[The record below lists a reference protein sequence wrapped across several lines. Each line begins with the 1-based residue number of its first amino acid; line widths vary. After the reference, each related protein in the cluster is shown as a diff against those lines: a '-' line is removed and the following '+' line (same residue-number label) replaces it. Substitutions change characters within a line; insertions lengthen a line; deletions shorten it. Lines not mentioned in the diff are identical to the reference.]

1 MNNLKVVSTDDA
13 PKAVGPYSQ
22 AVVYNDC
29 VFLSGQIG
37 LCPETME
44 FAGEDFSSQAQQI
57 WKNISN
63 VLPSSGSSMNE
74 IIKINVFITDMDN
87 FPVLNEHMKEVF
99 NDPYP
104 ARSTVE
110 VLGLPLGALL
120 EIDVV
125 AGITK

>member
-1 MNNLKVVSTDDA
+1 MNNIKIVSTDKA

-22 AVVYNDC
+22 AVIYNDC

-37 LCPETME
+37 LSPDTME
-44 FAGEDFSSQAQQI
+44 FAGTDFLSQAHQI

-63 VLPSSGSSMNE
+63 VLSTSGSSIND

-87 FPVLNEHMKEVF
+87 FIILNKLMEGMF
-99 NDPYP
+99 NEPYP

-110 VLGLPLGALL
+110 VAGLPLGALL
-120 EIDVV
+120 EIDVI
-125 AGITK
+125 AGIKK